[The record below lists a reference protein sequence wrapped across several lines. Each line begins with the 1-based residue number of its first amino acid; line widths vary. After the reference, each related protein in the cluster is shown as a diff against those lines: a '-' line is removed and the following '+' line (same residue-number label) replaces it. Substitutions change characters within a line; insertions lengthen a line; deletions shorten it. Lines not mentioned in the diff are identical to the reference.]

1 MKFVLAMVLA
11 SVASALAGGALA
23 MVEERV
29 VETKVV
35 QIDSDWIEIDG
46 TFTAE

>member
-1 MKFVLAMVLA
+1 MKFVVALVLA
-11 SVASALAGGALA
+11 SVASALAGGTLA
-23 MVEERV
+23 MTEEHV